1 MPWACVICDL
11 NGEEIVG
18 TFYKIELQKSN
29 QADFGIEKVIK
40 RKVDKLY
47 VKVASVVKIDFSGLI
62 PL

>member
-11 NGEEIVG
+11 NGEQIVG
-18 TFYKIELQKSN
+18 TFYKNELQKSN

>member
-1 MPWACVICDL
+1 MPWTGVICDL

>member
-11 NGEEIVG
+11 NGEQIVG
-18 TFYKIELQKSN
+18 TFYKNELQKSN
-29 QADFGIEKVIK
+29 QADFGIGKVIK